1 MNTIFKSALNQIK
14 TEEVLVNKTEIY
26 LKDTLSNN
34 KKPKLVNL
42 FKTKAA
48 SRFFIAA
55 ASFLVI
61 LVGGSSAA
69 YAYYQTPVAYLS
81 LDINPSV
88 ELGVNAFGKVV
99 NAEGYNEDGQTI
111 LAGTDVTG
119 STVEDAVQCLIM
131 SADDKGYI
139 ANDGSTVISL
149 TSETNNTNKATILQT
164 KSELGVNH
172 ALQEIEKQ
180 AIVQKDNVALERRD
194 EAKQLGITPGKLNL
208 INKLQAVD
216 PTATI
221 DDYKDASVK
230 EIMKNIKFNEN
241 NSKSNSDND
250 NLDNDNSDNDNL
262 NNDNLD
268 ILDDLDKLDKLD
280 DSDDSRKVNTKD
292 TTVNNSTTSATEETK
307 KSNDYKSDNA
317 NVTKSQTIISEIS
330 TKNATEDIDNDS
342 DRNKKLN
349 VESHSNASSESNT
362 KVDSK
367 NNSNPIKVNT
377 PAATTSSVNKSK

>member
-14 TEEVLVNKTEIY
+14 CEDALVNKTEIY

-99 NAEGYNEDGQTI
+99 TAEGYNEDGQTI
-111 LAGTDVTG
+111 LAGTDVKG
-119 STVEDAVQCLIM
+119 STVEDAIQSLIL

-139 ANDGSTVISL
+139 ADDGSTVISL
-149 TSETNNTNKATILQT
+149 TSETNNTDKATTLQT
-164 KSELGVNH
+164 KSELGVNQ
-172 ALQEIEKQ
+172 ALQEMEKQ
-180 AIVQKDNVALERRD
+180 AIVQKDNIALERRD

-230 EIMKNIKFNEN
+230 EIMKDIKLNEN
-241 NSKSNSDND
+241 NGKLNSDND
-250 NLDNDNSDNDNL
+250 D
-262 NNDNLD
+262 
-268 ILDDLDKLDKLD
+268 LDDFDKLDKLDNSD

-292 TTVNNSTTSATEETK
+292 TTVNSSTTSATEETK

-317 NVTKSQTIISEIS
+317 NVTKSQNIISEIS
-330 TKNATEDIDNDS
+330 TKNTTEDIDNDS
-342 DRNKKLN
+342 DIKQKLN

-362 KVDSK
+362 KVESE
-367 NNSNPIKVNT
+367 NNSSPIKVNT
-377 PAATTSSVNKSK
+377 PATTSSVNKSK